1 MKNSLLRNVEI
12 LQGGGISHLSCRAV
26 FLSLFAAFLLSSC
39 GDDDLPSPEGV
50 KSSSG
55 EPVILCDVQEPGIGV
70 TVETEWDGVYN
81 RDF

>member
-12 LQGGGISHLSCRAV
+12 LQGGGLCHLSFRAV

-39 GDDDLPSPEGV
+39 GDDAVPSLEGM
-50 KSSSG
+50 KSSS
-55 EPVILCDVQEPGIGV
+55 ETPVIFCNLQEPGISV
-70 TVETEWDGVYN
+70 TVDTLWDAGYN

>member
-1 MKNSLLRNVEI
+1 MM
-12 LQGGGISHLSCRAV
+12 
-26 FLSLFAAFLLSSC
+26 SC

>member
-12 LQGGGISHLSCRAV
+12 LQGGGGCHLYCRAV

-39 GDDDLPSPEGV
+39 GDDDLPSPEGLR
-50 KSSSG
+50 SSS
-55 EPVILCDVQEPGIGV
+55 ETPVIFCDLQEPGISV
-70 TVETEWDGVYN
+70 TVDTLWDAGYN